1 MSYDVM
7 FYDALLYVAG
17 RYSARLYSAGRYD
30 ASSITSGTWSD
41 GFSAPLVGESML
53 IEVIFS

>member
-1 MSYDVM
+1 MSYNVM
-7 FYDALLYVAG
+7 FYDALFYVAG
-17 RYSARLYSAGRYD
+17 RYSAGLYD